1 MQSVERTL
9 FTNLILKKKKT
20 KQKAKPA
27 HRLIL
32 NVK

>member
-9 FTNLILKKKKT
+9 FTNLILKKKK

-27 HRLIL
+27 HHLIL